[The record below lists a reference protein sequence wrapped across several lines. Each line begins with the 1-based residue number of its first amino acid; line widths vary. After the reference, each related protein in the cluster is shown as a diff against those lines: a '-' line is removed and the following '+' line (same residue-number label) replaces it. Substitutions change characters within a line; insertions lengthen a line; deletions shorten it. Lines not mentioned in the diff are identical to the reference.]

1 MDQRDRR
8 LAELGLTD
16 LCAYRAF
23 LTSSPT
29 EWARLAMCRIP
40 ISRFYRDRGAFDI
53 IIRQLLPQLAA
64 MASARGMAGIK
75 CWSAGCAS
83 GEEPYYNVVLEPMA
97 RGLSNVTFMPS

>member
-53 IIRQLLPQLAA
+53 YALLLENERRRRHANQRQIESPKFA
-64 MASARGMAGIK
+64 
-75 CWSAGCAS
+75 C
-83 GEEPYYNVVLEPMA
+83 
-97 RGLSNVTFMPS
+97 MPGYGDVAQRLR